1 MMENSKVFAIIN
13 TIVELSARLGIETI
27 SEGVETVEQLE
38 KLESLGADMVQGYLF
53 SKPIPETEIR
63 KML

>member
-1 MMENSKVFAIIN
+1 M
-13 TIVELSARLGIETI
+13 ELSARLGIETI